1 MCGELRSNEPQILVQ
16 ASTLALTVEVPN
28 RSACFDAN
36 LRLQIYHNKNFRRNS
51 YLNSLDA
58 NFYTET
64 ITTGLTPSLR
74 ELCYISS
81 QKNYMLDHSRNLGMM
96 CRAGTTSMKYI
107 LILKYNSENLN
118 PKFGCLDEGSKR
130 HLRTVCAIVC
140 RWMRVLLLAR

>member
-1 MCGELRSNEPQILVQ
+1 MQ

-107 LILKYNSENLN
+107 LILKYNSEKLSLRNYFSNESAPQNACTGQLVFKARLKPLRLGALDQVENCFNNL
-118 PKFGCLDEGSKR
+118 L
-130 HLRTVCAIVC
+130 
-140 RWMRVLLLAR
+140 